1 MKRGIVFILIIALF
15 INKKILAQNTPA
27 TNTSVAVA
35 PAIPAVP
42 AADTL
47 SGSYTNLKVS
57 AGLHVVKDVIK
68 ITGKLEVVPGAK
80 IEIIDKGLIVCEGS
94 IDMNGT
100 QKNIEIFGKKN
111 MEGGGLV
118 IKNIDSSAIIITN
131 VVFKNLQLP
140 LLFDFGWRR
149 DSVNITDNIFASNV
163 GRISVIQVLN
173 PPFNFTIDS
182 TFLVFR
188 LNKSKKLLFFF

>member
-1 MKRGIVFILIIALF
+1 MKRGIIFILFIAIF
-15 INKKILAQNTPA
+15 TNKQIFAQNTTAPKP
-27 TNTSVAVA
+27 SVAATV
-35 PAIPAVP
+35 PAVPAGP

-47 SGSYTNLKVS
+47 SGSYTNLKIS

-118 IKNIDSSAIIITN
+118 IKNIDSSAISISN

-149 DSVNITDNIFASNV
+149 DSVNISDNIFASNV

-173 PPFNFTIDS
+173 PPLAMLAHF
-182 TFLVFR
+182 
-188 LNKSKKLLFFF
+188 